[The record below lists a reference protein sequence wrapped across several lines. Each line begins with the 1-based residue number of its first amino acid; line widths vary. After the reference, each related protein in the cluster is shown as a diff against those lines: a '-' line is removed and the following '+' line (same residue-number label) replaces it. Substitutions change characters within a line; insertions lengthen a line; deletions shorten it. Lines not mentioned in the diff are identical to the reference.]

1 MHYIISLQKLDE
13 ATSLLGPTC
22 DTFIQT
28 LDDCMK
34 IIQSSLP
41 FEGSHPHVTDA
52 ALPTSPLK
60 KVPSRKVKF
69 SLKIIRHRHLS
80 RLFFI
85 FIDMPSQ
92 GFWGTRAF
100 ISKEQGNKD

>member
-1 MHYIISLQKLDE
+1 MLKLMAKKIVLGSKSLLIWTYEVHYIISLQKLDE

-69 SLKIIRHRHLS
+69 SLKIIRHSH
-80 RLFFI
+80 
-85 FIDMPSQ
+85 
-92 GFWGTRAF
+92 
-100 ISKEQGNKD
+100 

>member
-69 SLKIIRHRHLS
+69 TLKIIRHRY
-80 RLFFI
+80 
-85 FIDMPSQ
+85 
-92 GFWGTRAF
+92 
-100 ISKEQGNKD
+100 